1 MSVCHTISLLRM
13 WFGSV
18 QKHQSIGT
26 FYIWWYK
33 MYFRV
38 LPKPFSLTNSPQPLD
53 LNFWAYCII
62 IGFWFLLFGLKIH
75 CNLSPC
81 YCLLLC
87 TFIPHQLC
95 RCLRTA
101 PTIANYRIPRLWQTV
116 QLLSPS
122 LLIETECC
130 SSLSLIDVLVSND
143 LQWSVLETGP
153 WREYQGELINID
165 SNCPN

>member
-75 CNLSPC
+75 CNLWPY
-81 YCLLLC
+81 YCLLIF

-101 PTIANYRIPRLWQTV
+101 PTIDCYRLKTSTLVANCSTFKPITSDWDRMLQSPQSNWRIGEQWLTVECFADRSLKGISRRTNQYR
-116 QLLSPS
+116 
-122 LLIETECC
+122 
-130 SSLSLIDVLVSND
+130 
-143 LQWSVLETGP
+143 
-153 WREYQGELINID
+153 
-165 SNCPN
+165 